1 MGLFGGGDG
10 DNGDVDALRRE
21 VEALKARV
29 RRLERMVEHYTGGEP
44 IAGPISPSGYPVS
57 EEVRRLARQGQAISA
72 IKLLR
77 EESGMGLKEAK
88 DVVDG
93 LD

>member
-1 MGLFGGGDG
+1 MGLFGGGGG
-10 DNGDVDALRRE
+10 DNGDVDTLRRE
-21 VEALKARV
+21 VEALK
-29 RRLERMVEHYTGGEP
+29 T
-44 IAGPISPSGYPVS
+44 
-57 EEVRRLARQGQAISA
+57 LARQGQAISA

-88 DVVDG
+88 DVDDG